1 MVVINHCH
9 HARRLVVERTS
20 SWHSRFRK
28 LLVRYEK
35 KLESYFALVAYLYCH
50 IIIYRRITLGQAL
63 SQNCCYVNKLKIMGI
78 YLSRLTITI
87 SNYVRT
93 LVTFSKRV
101 HCCRLRRWDISIKL
115 PKSQII

>member
-9 HARRLVVERTS
+9 NARRLVVERTN

-28 LLVRYEK
+28 LLVTYEK
-35 KLESYFALVAYLYCH
+35 KLESYFAVVVYLDCH

-87 SNYVRT
+87 SNYVRK

>member
-9 HARRLVVERTS
+9 HARRLVVERTN

-35 KLESYFALVAYLYCH
+35 KLEGYFVVVVYLDCH

-78 YLSRLTITI
+78 CLSRLTITI
-87 SNYVRT
+87 SNHVRT

-101 HCCRLRRWDISIKL
+101 HCCHLHRWYISIKL